1 MTQKRIKM
9 KLGRKLKISSA
20 ADLEKEISAYFKNCQ
35 HNRIVSN
42 KAGLCNHLGI
52 SKKTLYNYW
61 TNEDNPEY
69 NDLIDRAFLTMEDV
83 NVQGLYSKYSSGA
96 QFVLKN
102 QYNWNAEEKITKD
115 VKISF
120 EDYLKEVENDY

>member
-1 MTQKRIKM
+1 M

-20 ADLEKEISAYFKNCQ
+20 ADLEREISAYFKNCQ
-35 HNRIVSN
+35 HNRIVPN

-102 QYNWNAEEKITKD
+102 QPINHANEHTDHTYVFWLRTLTMLH
-115 VKISF
+115 
-120 EDYLKEVENDY
+120 Y